1 MSDGFTARSGLA
13 KAGRLKFKK
22 LPAPSELDHGV
33 APHEFN
39 VLVLPRELEPAS
51 ASGLIQIPE
60 ELLEREQDAVVE
72 GMLAAVS
79 PAAFSYAE
87 YPADSP
93 KPAPGQH
100 VYFKRYSGQWI
111 DGDDGRKY
119 RLVADKDIIAVR
131 SVRERAGDDGLDV
144 KGAW

>member
-1 MSDGFTARSGLA
+1 MSADGEYRSGLA
-13 KAGRLKFKK
+13 KAGKLKFQK
-22 LPAPSELDHGV
+22 LPSIGELAHGI

-39 VLVLPRELEPAS
+39 VLVLPRTLEAQS
-51 ASGLIQIPE
+51 ASGLITIPE

-87 YPADSP
+87 WP
-93 KPAPGQH
+93 KDLPPPQVGQH
-100 VYFKRYSGQWI
+100 VYFRRYAGIWV
-111 DGDDGRKY
+111 DGDDGRRY
-119 RLVADKDIIAVR
+119 RIMGDKEIVAVR
-131 SVRERAGDDGLDV
+131 SARSDDGLDV